1 MDVLKAATCNA
12 ATAAN
17 LDTGSLEAG
26 KLADVMVVDGD
37 PLEDVAMLLNRNN
50 IKMVIKEGRIVKGRS
65 ESVLEFLDFPVR
77 FLEYLFLDELNEP
90 LPPLASVDPEV
101 PPEVADDA
109 LCGA

>member
-50 IKMVIKEGRIVKGRS
+50 IKMVIKGRIVKG
-65 ESVLEFLDFPVR
+65 
-77 FLEYLFLDELNEP
+77 
-90 LPPLASVDPEV
+90 
-101 PPEVADDA
+101 
-109 LCGA
+109 